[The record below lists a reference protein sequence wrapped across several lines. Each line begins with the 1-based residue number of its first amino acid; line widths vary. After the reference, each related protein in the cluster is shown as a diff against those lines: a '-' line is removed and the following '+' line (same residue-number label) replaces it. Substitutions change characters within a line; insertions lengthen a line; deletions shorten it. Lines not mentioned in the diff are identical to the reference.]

1 MAGCSHDESLNLTV
15 LPVMEVDEDRDDGW
29 GVFDCEIFDR
39 KVAYM
44 VDLLKSG
51 HKFQKGEWGG
61 GDASEPVYVHDPVVT
76 EVKRKIRKLTHK
88 EEAGALMKQR
98 RLSRYFS
105 RKGDGGGDK
114 YEALLVVVERNKKEL
129 GRLNKVVEKQG
140 SMLRK
145 YKGKTIGK
153 FSSSKLGGLGRR
165 KKSAV
170 SVEPGALFGGSD
182 PDGTDNSMEELGAV
196 KGGETRTQTVA
207 EHGLKEGDGVPLL
220 YTKKGDETDKAH
232 VVLYGSGSNTFY
244 VTEEEVSRKTGG
256 GGLLLA
262 MLTRCL
268 MLSRRVMRDFGD
280 LNRLV
285 GVITRGVTVTV
296 AEKEVGKGTEAG
308 AATKDTDGQSMEA
321 EGNAMELGDLME
333 GPNEKSGE
341 ASKMEKA
348 KGGNGGKDVLDG
360 SVKEN
365 LNVAAIDV
373 KEAKG
378 DGEKGALGDG
388 LVAEKVVEIFSI
400 AEQGVASEGEGCDSD
415 GNGDKQVMELSDS
428 SSCQRSEKYK
438 PVERE
443 ADLAA
448 LLLAKEPFTMEKLV
462 PTVEDTD
469 FRFFENVLVGDPK
482 VLHLNAGKDDLD
494 NQFFLDLAASQ
505 KWIFECVGKLIL
517 YMWTHHIEALVEYV
531 ANKHEEILKERR
543 SIFLPPWFVA
553 HLQGKASAFNAA
565 RGNRGRVLGDGRLSG
580 FLTKEGRKWG
590 AEIDT
595 LYAPMIWDGNH
606 WVGLCISLRDW
617 RVLVLDPNPRLK
629 DMAAVWGLL
638 EVVSKM
644 LPYLVDKVCPPPE
657 DGAYSLEPFTVERMG
672 GAYENCRSGDC

>member
-1 MAGCSHDESLNLTV
+1 
-15 LPVMEVDEDRDDGW
+15 
-29 GVFDCEIFDR
+29 
-39 KVAYM
+39 
-44 VDLLKSG
+44 
-51 HKFQKGEWGG
+51 
-61 GDASEPVYVHDPVVT
+61 
-76 EVKRKIRKLTHK
+76 
-88 EEAGALMKQR
+88 
-98 RLSRYFS
+98 
-105 RKGDGGGDK
+105 
-114 YEALLVVVERNKKEL
+114 
-129 GRLNKVVEKQG
+129 
-140 SMLRK
+140 
-145 YKGKTIGK
+145 
-153 FSSSKLGGLGRR
+153 
-165 KKSAV
+165 
-170 SVEPGALFGGSD
+170 
-182 PDGTDNSMEELGAV
+182 
-196 KGGETRTQTVA
+196 
-207 EHGLKEGDGVPLL
+207 
-220 YTKKGDETDKAH
+220 
-232 VVLYGSGSNTFY
+232 
-244 VTEEEVSRKTGG
+244 
-256 GGLLLA
+256 

-341 ASKMEKA
+341 ASKMEKT

-388 LVAEKVVEIFSI
+388 LVAEKVVENFSI

-462 PTVEDTD
+462 PTVEDID
-469 FRFFENVLVGDPK
+469 FRFFENVLVRDPK

-505 KWIFECVGKLIL
+505 KWVSTQVLAL
-517 YMWTHHIEALVEYV
+517 EALVEYV
-531 ANKHEEILKERR
+531 ANRHEEILKERR
-543 SIFLPPWFVA
+543 SIFLSPWFVA

-638 EVVSKM
+638 EVVSKI

>member
-1 MAGCSHDESLNLTV
+1 
-15 LPVMEVDEDRDDGW
+15 
-29 GVFDCEIFDR
+29 
-39 KVAYM
+39 
-44 VDLLKSG
+44 
-51 HKFQKGEWGG
+51 
-61 GDASEPVYVHDPVVT
+61 
-76 EVKRKIRKLTHK
+76 
-88 EEAGALMKQR
+88 
-98 RLSRYFS
+98 
-105 RKGDGGGDK
+105 
-114 YEALLVVVERNKKEL
+114 
-129 GRLNKVVEKQG
+129 
-140 SMLRK
+140 
-145 YKGKTIGK
+145 
-153 FSSSKLGGLGRR
+153 
-165 KKSAV
+165 
-170 SVEPGALFGGSD
+170 
-182 PDGTDNSMEELGAV
+182 
-196 KGGETRTQTVA
+196 
-207 EHGLKEGDGVPLL
+207 
-220 YTKKGDETDKAH
+220 
-232 VVLYGSGSNTFY
+232 
-244 VTEEEVSRKTGG
+244 
-256 GGLLLA
+256 
-262 MLTRCL
+262 
-268 MLSRRVMRDFGD
+268 
-280 LNRLV
+280 
-285 GVITRGVTVTV
+285 
-296 AEKEVGKGTEAG
+296 
-308 AATKDTDGQSMEA
+308 MEA

-348 KGGNGGKDVLDG
+348 KRGNGGKDVFDG

-365 LNVAAIDV
+365 LVN
-373 KEAKG
+373 G

-388 LVAEKVVEIFSI
+388 LVAEKVVENFSI

-469 FRFFENVLVGDPK
+469 FCFFEN

-505 KWIFECVGKLIL
+505 KWVSTQLIL

-531 ANKHEEILKERR
+531 ANRHEEILKERR

-553 HLQGKASAFNAA
+553 HLQRKASAFNAA

-629 DMAAVWGLL
+629 DMAVVWGLL